1 VPKVVNVMK
10 DVLITKA
17 NQHNDLVKQTIQ
29 KGIQYPYSIEMPLP
43 KTAPAGNQ
51 GILNNIDSNSLDA
64 ILRSRGA
71 LK

>member
-1 VPKVVNVMK
+1 VPKVVNVMR

-29 KGIQYPYSIEMPLP
+29 NGVQYPYSIEVPLP
-43 KTAPAGNQ
+43 KAGGNQ